1 MKQYCLKFADE
12 TRAREELIDYI
23 DFNQEV
29 DGISVQCWITSSK
42 DHALDV
48 VGTIY
53 KPTGET
59 LTDAEGNEY
68 PEMAPMDGFHV
79 NLVTKSLPNELKDY
93 VVIPETPSRVFAG
106 ISLHEGIAQ

>member
-1 MKQYCLKFADE
+1 MKQYCLKFTDE
-12 TRAREELIDYI
+12 QQAKEELIDYVSTNKWL
-23 DFNQEV
+23 DELPL
-29 DGISVQCWITSSK
+29 GSWITGSK
-42 DHALDV
+42 DYALDV

-59 LTDAEGNEY
+59 LIDAEGNEY
-68 PEMAPMDGFHV
+68 PEMAPIDGFHV
-79 NLVTKSLPNELKDY
+79 NLAVEVLPAELAAY